1 MMRLEREFGTR
12 PRRAEG
18 GMTLVEVAIALG
30 VAGLAIAGMVNGYI
44 FCTQSAAKSA
54 LSLAAGAR
62 AVERLEQTR
71 AASWQTTSY
80 PPVDQL
86 VASNFPPEVVTLDL
100 PAASGVITY
109 ATNYTQI
116 TQISTNPPLRGIRID
131 CIWTFRGSASL
142 NTNTVETCRAPDQ

>member
-1 MMRLEREFGTR
+1 
-12 PRRAEG
+12 
-18 GMTLVEVAIALG
+18 MTLVEVAIAMG
-30 VAGLAIAGMVNGYI
+30 VAGLAIAGVVNGYI

-62 AVERLEQTR
+62 AIERLEQTR
-71 AASWQTTSY
+71 AASWHNASS

-100 PAASGVITY
+100 PASASGIVTY

-116 TQISTNPPLRGIRID
+116 SQISTNFPLKRIRVD
-131 CIWTFRGSASL
+131 CVWSFRGSKSL
-142 NTNTVETCRAPDQ
+142 NTNSIETCRAPDP